1 MKFKYIVGVDEV
13 GRGPVAGPVY
23 VASFLVSNEN
33 LEDLVSTAP
42 APLRDSKKLTENMRN
57 KWFVFL
63 EEKRK
68 EGKISYKVSSAKS
81 FEIDRS
87 GIAVCILECV
97 KDSLDR
103 LVSKDITNDTLVLL
117 DGGLRAPAHF
127 AQQTIIKGDENEAVI
142 SLASIVAKVLRDKHM
157 EDLHRNFPQYE
168 FHAHKGYGT
177 KKHME
182 AIQKYGPCE
191 EHRLSFLGNV
201 LEK

>member
-23 VASFLVSNEN
+23 VASFFASE
-33 LEDLVSTAP
+33 EDLVEIVSSAP
-42 APLRDSKKLTENMRN
+42 APIRDSKKLTENMRS
-57 KWFVFL
+57 KWFAFL

-87 GIAVCILECV
+87 GIAVCISECV
-97 KDSLDR
+97 RDSLER
-103 LVSKDITNDTLVLL
+103 LVPKELVQETLVLL
-117 DGGLRAPAHF
+117 DGGLRAPVHF
-127 AQQTIIKGDENEAVI
+127 AQKTIIKGDENEAAI

-157 EDLHRNFPQYE
+157 EDLHRKFPQYE
-168 FHAHKGYGT
+168 FSSHKGYGT

-191 EHRLSFLGNV
+191 EHRISFLGNV